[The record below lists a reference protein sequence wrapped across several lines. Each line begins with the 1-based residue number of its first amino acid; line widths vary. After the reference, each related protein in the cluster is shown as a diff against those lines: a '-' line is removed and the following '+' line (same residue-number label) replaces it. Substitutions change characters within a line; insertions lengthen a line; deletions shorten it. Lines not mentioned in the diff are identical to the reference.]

1 MFTSLDDIYNKL
13 VKEHGS
19 VYALSIEDDVFMY
32 KPLTKKE
39 YELFTSRITDEFE
52 LQDAI
57 IRATVLY
64 PERIDLDEMYPGDV
78 LKLAQAIID
87 QSCVMFEDRVAMLE
101 MYSQEMLEIDN
112 VMCCLIMR
120 AFPAYKLEDIE
131 NMPYPDFYRLYTRAE
146 WFLVNVKQDPL
157 QFSAL
162 ESYKSALGMT
172 EPQGAHSD
180 YYANEHDQ
188 DNAAPQEQ
196 QQSTEETGKYMGRKL
211 SEVMD
216 EINSSGSKRKPMS
229 EEQKRELEKFKQQFP
244 DIAMDQDAMYTGLLS
259 EKAGNFAS
267 IPRHKY

>member
-1 MFTSLDDIYNKL
+1 
-13 VKEHGS
+13 
-19 VYALSIEDDVFMY
+19 
-32 KPLTKKE
+32 
-39 YELFTSRITDEFE
+39 
-52 LQDAI
+52 
-57 IRATVLY
+57 
-64 PERIDLDEMYPGDV
+64 
-78 LKLAQAIID
+78 
-87 QSCVMFEDRVAMLE
+87 MFEDRVAMLE

-146 WFLVNVKQDPL
+146 WFLINVKQDPL

-162 ESYKSALGMT
+162 DSYKSALGMT